1 MNIRLLEEFTR
12 EEVVAALKSIGN
24 LKAPGPDGL
33 PALFYKEYWYIVG
46 DKVVMEVLNF
56 LEGSPMPE
64 KWNNTTIVLIPKS
77 QSAFIPGRLITDNIL
92 IAYEAMHFLKQ
103 RKKGKVGY
111 AVIELDMSKAYDR
124 VE

>member
-64 KWNNTTIVLIPKS
+64 KWNNTTIVDPKV
-77 QSAFIPGRLITDNIL
+77 AECFHPGPLNNGQYSHCI
-92 IAYEAMHFLKQ
+92 
-103 RKKGKVGY
+103 
-111 AVIELDMSKAYDR
+111 
-124 VE
+124 